1 MRIGIVDFISIVVT
15 SMLPEGIKTDE
26 VCDRPL
32 DSFGVASGCYL
43 IFIGSFLVCAQ
54 GRFAACGEVA
64 GLVFPL

>member
-1 MRIGIVDFISIVVT
+1 MVDFISIVVT
-15 SMLPEGIKTDE
+15 SMLPEGIKQTKSAIALWT
-26 VCDRPL
+26 P
-32 DSFGVASGCYL
+32 SAFASGCYL